1 MLRSKLRGSL
11 RCQIVVFAGCGALR
25 VNFLGIRKLASASKA
40 PNKQR
45 VKANKMPSFE
55 MRASEWGF
63 CFIGML
69 FTRVLSQIRR
79 EVMRKNRDPLEIFW
93 RVSPEACRN
102 IKMFTFR
109 RRQLAVPLCSAQSQ
123 RSPSAPLPSA
133 FRSALPDVRCARPAA
148 LVSPPAGLPCDVA
161 SGTR

>member
-11 RCQIVVFAGCGALR
+11 RCQIVVCAGCGALR

-79 EVMRKNRDPLEIFW
+79 EVMRKMQKQPWITRLRIRATAGRQRMTW
-93 RVSPEACRN
+93 VGARQRRN
-102 IKMFTFR
+102 LIH
-109 RRQLAVPLCSAQSQ
+109 
-123 RSPSAPLPSA
+123 
-133 FRSALPDVRCARPAA
+133 
-148 LVSPPAGLPCDVA
+148 
-161 SGTR
+161 